1 MSPQILRALVLLGA
15 CALAPC
21 VFAQAQPRL
30 PLPGQVEREFTPP
43 PALRAPPRPLPT
55 VPALPAVP
63 PRAPD
68 VKLTVREIG
77 IEGMTV
83 YSLADVT
90 PYFAPL
96 LGREVTLDDIYK
108 VAAEL
113 TAKYVAD
120 GYFLSRVVVPAQ
132 EIQNESVRLTAIEGY
147 IGEVRFQ
154 GAKPGEEAILGAY
167 AERIRAVRPITT
179 RALERYLLLM
189 NDLAGVDAR
198 STLVP
203 SGAGLGTADLVV
215 DFGFTRAS
223 GQIGGDNRGSRA
235 LGPWRAIA
243 AGDLN
248 SLFGRFD
255 KTRLFASSTLNS
267 EQNYASLY
275 HAEPI
280 GAEGARLALT
290 AWGATARPDPSTLPP
305 GIASSESRSWSAGLF
320 YTYPVVRSRALNLT
334 TRAGF
339 AAEDGQTLVDG
350 VLVTDDALRVLR
362 AGMTFDAADRLL
374 GSNVVDVE
382 VAQGLNAFGAR
393 RTETT
398 ALPVT
403 TGKSDFTKVT
413 LYAGR
418 LQPLDANWSL
428 FTAVSGQYAFNDVP
442 SLEAFAVGG
451 EYFGRGYDPSEI
463 VGDSGASLKVDLQRE
478 LGTIG
483 GIGAVLS
490 GYGFYDLGAVYRRT
504 TLPGQP
510 HRASLASAGIGLRA
524 RYRASLYG
532 YVEVAKPLTLTP
544 ALEGDKDARVY
555 VGVFAT
561 F

>member
-1 MSPQILRALVLLGA
+1 MSLPLIRVLALLGA
-15 CALAPC
+15 CAVAPWG
-21 VFAQAQPRL
+21 VAQAQPRI
-30 PLPGQVEREFTPP
+30 PLPGQVEREFKPP
-43 PALRAPPRPLPT
+43 PPLRTVPPRALPT
-55 VPALPAVP
+55 VPALPPRP

-77 IEGMTV
+77 VEGTTV
-83 YSLADVT
+83 YSLADFS
-90 PYFAPL
+90 PYLAPL
-96 LGREVTLDDIYK
+96 LGREVALDDIYK
-108 VAAEL
+108 LAADL

-120 GYFLSRVVVPAQ
+120 GYFLSRVLVPAQ
-132 EIQNESVRLTAIEGY
+132 EIENESIRLAVIEGY
-147 IGEVRFQ
+147 VAQVRFQ
-154 GAKPGEEAILGAY
+154 GTKPEHEAMLQAY
-167 AERIRAVRPITT
+167 AANIQKVRPITT

-198 STLVP
+198 STLVA
-203 SGAGLGTADLVV
+203 SRAGLGAADLVV
-215 DFGFTRAS
+215 DFSFTRAS

-235 LGPWRAIA
+235 LGPWRVLAT
-243 AGDLN
+243 GELN

-255 KTRLFASSTLNS
+255 KTRLVASSTLNS

-290 AWGATARPDPSTLPP
+290 AWGATARPDPATL
-305 GIASSESRSWSAGLF
+305 GGLASSESRSWSAGLF

-362 AGMTFDAADRLL
+362 AGMTFDAVDRLL

-403 TGKSDFTKVT
+403 TGKSDFTKVA

-483 GIGAVLS
+483 GIGAALS

-510 HRASLASAGIGLRA
+510 QRASLASAGIGLRV

-544 ALEGDKDARVY
+544 ALEGDKDARAY
-555 VGVFAT
+555 VGLFAT

>member
-1 MSPQILRALVLLGA
+1 MSLQLIRAAALLGA
-15 CALAPC
+15 CALAPS
-21 VFAQAQPRL
+21 VFPQAQPRV

-55 VPALPAVP
+55 VPAVPAAP

-77 IEGMTV
+77 VDGTTV
-83 YSLADVT
+83 YTMTELA
-90 PYFAPL
+90 PYLAPL

-147 IGEVRFQ
+147 VAEVRFQ
-154 GAKPGEEAILGAY
+154 GASPEEEAILRAY
-167 AERIRAVRPITT
+167 AEKIRAVRPITT

-203 SGAGLGTADLVV
+203 SAAGLGTADLVV
-215 DFGFTRAS
+215 DFTFTRAS

-235 LGPWRAIA
+235 LGPWRAIVG
-243 AGDLN
+243 GDLN

-255 KTRLFASSTLNS
+255 KTRVFASSTLNS

-290 AWGATARPDPSTLPP
+290 AWGATARPDPATL
-305 GIASSESRSWSAGLF
+305 GGLASSESRSWSAGLF

-339 AAEDGQTLVDG
+339 AAEDGQTLIDG
-350 VLVTDDALRVLR
+350 VVVTDDALRVLR
-362 AGMTFDAADRLL
+362 AGMTFDAVDRLL

-382 VAQGLNAFGAR
+382 IAQGLNALGAR

-403 TGKSDFTKVT
+403 TGKSDFTKVA

-428 FTAVSGQYAFNDVP
+428 FTAVSAQYAFNDVP

-463 VGDSGASLKVDLQRE
+463 VGDSGASLKLDLQRE
-478 LGTIG
+478 LGTID
-483 GIGAVLS
+483 GIGAALS

-504 TLPGQP
+504 RLLPGQP
-510 HRASLASAGIGLRA
+510 HRASLASAGVGLRV

>member
-1 MSPQILRALVLLGA
+1 MSPQLIRAAAFLGA
-15 CALAPC
+15 CVLAPN
-21 VFAQAQPRL
+21 VSPQAQPRV

-43 PALRAPPRPLPT
+43 PALRPPPRPLPT

-68 VKLTVREIG
+68 VRLTVREIG
-77 IEGMTV
+77 VDGMTV
-83 YSLADVT
+83 YSMTDLA
-90 PYFAPL
+90 PYLAPL

-154 GAKPGEEAILGAY
+154 GARPGEEAILQAY
-167 AERIRAVRPITT
+167 AEKIRAVRPITT

-215 DFGFTRAS
+215 DFAFTRAS

-255 KTRLFASSTLNS
+255 KTRLFASSTLNN

-275 HAEPI
+275 HAEPV

-339 AAEDGQTLVDG
+339 VAEDGQTLADG

-362 AGMTFDAADRLL
+362 AGMTFDAVDGLL

-403 TGKSDFTKVT
+403 TGKSDFTKVA

-428 FTAVSGQYAFNDVP
+428 FAAVSAQYAFNDVP

-478 LGTIG
+478 LGTID

-510 HRASLASAGIGLRA
+510 HRASLASAGIGLRV

-555 VGVFAT
+555 VGLFAT

>member
-1 MSPQILRALVLLGA
+1 MSLPLIRVLALLGA
-15 CALAPC
+15 CAVAPWA
-21 VFAQAQPRL
+21 VAQAQPRV
-30 PLPGQVEREFTPP
+30 PLPGQVEREFKPP
-43 PALRAPPRPLPT
+43 PPLRTVPPRALPT

-77 IEGMTV
+77 VDGTTV
-83 YSLADVT
+83 YSMADLG
-90 PYFAPL
+90 PYLAPL
-96 LGREVTLDDIYK
+96 LGREVTLDDIDK

-235 LGPWRAIA
+235 LGPWRASV

-290 AWGATARPDPSTLPP
+290 AWGATARPDPATL
-305 GIASSESRSWSAGLF
+305 GGLASSESRSWSAGLF

-339 AAEDGQTLVDG
+339 AAEEGQTFVDG

-362 AGMTFDAADRLL
+362 AGMTFDAVDRLL

-382 VAQGLNAFGAR
+382 LAQGLNALGAR

-555 VGVFAT
+555 VGLFAT